1 MNSLIKSG
9 FARARALCPANIAK
23 SDDAALSIRQY
34 VAALTPT
41 YSGFFTDRWKA
52 KLASATVVASN

>member
-1 MNSLIKSG
+1 MIMMMMKSG
-9 FARARALCPANIAK
+9 FARRQAPSPGNIAK

-41 YSGFFTDRWKA
+41 FSGFFLDR
-52 KLASATVVASN
+52 

>member
-1 MNSLIKSG
+1 MKSG
-9 FARARALCPANIAK
+9 FARRQAPCPAIIAK

-41 YSGFFTDRWKA
+41 FSGFFLDQWKA